1 MISSSIF
8 EFLNLRE
15 RDDPLLWLILFLW
28 IIWRGTFARVGKDL
42 RGRFFT
48 LLRTYRLF
56 GVTDL
61 EKLELVS
68 FLN

>member
-1 MISSSIF
+1 MIFSLIF

-28 IIWRGTFARVGKDL
+28 IIRRGTFARVGKDL
-42 RGRFFT
+42 RGRFLT
-48 LLRTYRLF
+48 LLRAYRLF
-56 GVTDL
+56 GVTDF

-68 FLN
+68 FLK